1 MQELTIDLLRH
12 GDVAGG
18 VRLLG
23 HEDEPLT
30 RLGWQQLRSVVNGST
45 PPWTQIFSSPLQR
58 CHAFANELSTQYH
71 LPLIVEPRF
80 KEIGFGDWEG
90 MLFQDL
96 SNGQAAE
103 HFMSFWQNPSSNPAP
118 GGEAYHLFEE
128 RVIAGWADLLERY
141 NDQST
146 AHLLLVIHG
155 GVIRTILRHIL
166 DFPTRNFFRVDV
178 PYACL
183 SRIKLNQSRQP
194 QLLFHGGNL

>member
-1 MQELTIDLLRH
+1 MQELIVDLLRH

-18 VRLLG
+18 ARLLG

-30 RLGWQQLRSVVNGST
+30 ELGWRQLRSVVNGST
-45 PPWTQIFSSPLQR
+45 PPWTQIISSPLQR
-58 CHAFANELSTQYH
+58 CHAFAKELSTQYET
-71 LPLIVEPRF
+71 PFSVEPRF
-80 KEIGFGDWEG
+80 REIGFGDWEG
-90 MLFQDL
+90 MLFTDL
-96 SNGQAAE
+96 HNGQAADQ
-103 HFMSFWQNPSSNPAP
+103 FKRFWQNPSSNPAP
-118 GGEAYHLFEE
+118 GGEAYHLFEK
-128 RVIAGWADLLERY
+128 RVFAAWGDLLQTHF
-141 NDQST
+141 DQSSG
-146 AHLLLVIHG
+146 HILLVTHG